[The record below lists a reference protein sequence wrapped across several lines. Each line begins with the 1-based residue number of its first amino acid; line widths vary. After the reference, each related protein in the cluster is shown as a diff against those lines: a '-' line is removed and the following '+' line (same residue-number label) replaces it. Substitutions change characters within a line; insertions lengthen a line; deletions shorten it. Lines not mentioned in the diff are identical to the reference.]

1 MREELLMRALEFYGE
16 APFSGED
23 ANENILKLL
32 RATSYP
38 VGTSDEVPWC
48 SAFLCYLFAKIGRP
62 TPANASAYSW
72 LKYGTTTGTPV
83 LGDIVLF
90 QWREGEKYKH
100 HVGIFIRAVGS
111 SLWVLGGNQN
121 NEVDICLWKNRSVL
135 SYRKLMDD

>member
-16 APFSGED
+16 APISGED
-23 ANENILKLL
+23 ANENILHFL

-62 TPANASAYSW
+62 TPANASAISW
-72 LKYGTTTGTPV
+72 AKYGTQTKSPT
-83 LGDIVLF
+83 LGDLVIF
-90 QWREGEKYKH
+90 EWKEGSATRH
-100 HVGIFIRAVGS
+100 HVGIFIRAVGTN
-111 SLWVLGGNQN
+111 LWVLAGNQN
-121 NEVDICLWKNRSVL
+121 SRVDISLWKNRSVL